1 MATALDPHAAVVA
14 GASGA
19 SPRLTTADG
28 QPLARALARSSA
40 RARRRAFLL
49 VAPLLLFVVVTFV
62 IPIGQMLHRSI
73 YNDGF
78 SANMPQVSAWF
89 AQNPTGTQPD

>member
-49 VAPLLLFVVVTFV
+49 VAPLLLFTECAKPVA
-62 IPIGQMLHRSI
+62 PAAKPSLH
-73 YNDGF
+73 
-78 SANMPQVSAWF
+78 
-89 AQNPTGTQPD
+89 